1 MISNLISRTK
11 SMHCPKCNAEVDA
24 ATNANNSGKSCKSG
38 DISLCIYCGCAGI
51 YVDKDGNTEPTEII
65 EMSNEA
71 FEALDPITQEAIRYY
86 QSCILLLKATN
97 SNLDDES

>member
-1 MISNLISRTK
+1 MPEFIHKTK

-24 ATNANNSGKSCKSG
+24 ATNLDNSGKIVKSG
-38 DISLCIYCGCAGI
+38 DISICIYCGTAGI
-51 YVDKDGNTEPTEII
+51 YVDTDGNIEPTEII
-65 EMSNEA
+65 EMPNEA

-86 QSCILLLKATN
+86 QSCILLFKATN